1 MSTYAIIEESGGQRK
16 VQQDEPILIDLVNG
30 GESKAGDTIE
40 VDKVLVV
47 GEPGGSAKLG
57 TPYVSGA
64 KVTLE
69 ITEPV
74 VMGDKLV
81 IRKFRTKNTYE
92 RKTGHR
98 QRYTGAVVKAI
109 AG

>member
-1 MSTYAIIEESGGQRK
+1 MAMYAIIEESGGQRK
-16 VQQDEPILIDLVNG
+16 VEQGDEILVDLFNS
-30 GESKAGDTIE
+30 GETSQGDTITI
-40 VDKVLVV
+40 DKVLVI
-47 GEPGGSAKLG
+47 GEPGGSARLG

-64 KVTLE
+64 TVTLE

-98 QRYTGAVVKAI
+98 QRYTGATVRSI
-109 AG
+109 QG

>member
-16 VQQDEPILIDLVNG
+16 VQQGDEILIDLVNG
-30 GESKAGDTIE
+30 GEGKAGDTIT
-40 VDKVLVV
+40 VDRVLVV
-47 GEPGGSAKLG
+47 GEPGGSAKIG
-57 TPYVSGA
+57 TPLVKGA
-64 KVTLE
+64 TVTLE

-98 QRYTGAVVKAI
+98 QRYTGATVKSINA
-109 AG
+109 

>member
-1 MSTYAIIEESGGQRK
+1 MTTYAIIEESGGQRK
-16 VQQDEPILIDLVNG
+16 VHQDEQILIDLVNG
-30 GESKAGDTIE
+30 GESKAGDTID
-40 VDKVLVV
+40 VDSVLVV

-57 TPYVSGA
+57 TPYVKGA
-64 KVTLE
+64 MVTLE
-69 ITEPV
+69 ITEPI

-98 QRYTGAVVKAI
+98 QRYTGATVKSI
-109 AG
+109 KG

>member
-16 VQQDEPILIDLVNG
+16 VQQDEQILIDLVNA
-30 GESKAGDTIE
+30 GEAKQGDTIV

-47 GEPGGSAKLG
+47 GEPGGSAKIG
-57 TPYVSGA
+57 TPYVAGA
-64 KVTLE
+64 TVTLE

-98 QRYTGAVVKAI
+98 QRYTSAKVTSIVG
-109 AG
+109 

>member
-1 MSTYAIIEESGGQRK
+1 MTTYAIIEESGGQRK
-16 VQQDEPILIDLVNG
+16 VQQDEQILIDLVNG
-30 GESKAGDTIE
+30 GESKAGDTIT
-40 VDKVLVV
+40 VDNVLVV

-57 TPYVSGA
+57 TPYVKGA

-98 QRYTGAVVKAI
+98 QRYTGAVVKTI